1 MAIDT
6 ALKRRA
12 ALGRSVLMLPP
23 ANSAIDKDDR
33 AILLGLYLFYTSTF
47 QAVATP
53 LLRVFAIARSVS
65 VFAIR
70 EDT

>member
-23 ANSAIDKDDR
+23 ADGTIDKDDR
-33 AILLGLYLFYTSTF
+33 AILLRLFLPY
-47 QAVATP
+47 AVVAVVTP
-53 LLRVFAIARSVS
+53 AARIYAIERQQRVYAVRHA
-65 VFAIR
+65 
-70 EDT
+70 

>member
-23 ANSAIDKDDR
+23 ANGTIDKDDR
-33 AILLGLYLFYTSTF
+33 AILTGLYLLY
-47 QAVATP
+47 VV
-53 LLRVFAIARSVS
+53 LLTQRFFVLADVEIAWTDYVD
-65 VFAIR
+65 V
-70 EDT
+70 EL